1 MTPVNFDVSI
11 IAVTCYSNKPVMQLD
26 SFPFPIKTKYLFYY
40 NFTEKSIFFSWKR
53 KLSDLWF
60 WEKIGQLTW
69 KEILWRDINCNFK
82 RVNSLYLYR
91 KVFLA
96 TLKSSYFFFT
106 FKIFVYDCHWLTKV
120 LLLEWQHLV
129 MMVPDLVHHWWP
141 PCHLPQ
147 QQHGQ
152 QACQEIWQ
160 IVVGCNFAV
169 AGRRRDK
176 SHWQYKHFFNLQQLG
191 SCCQPHGCL

>member
-1 MTPVNFDVSI
+1 MNWITLFDSHQLIHYFTYWFIVNFDVSI

-82 RVNSLYLYR
+82 RVNSLHLYR

-96 TLKSSYFFFT
+96 TLKSSYFFSLLRYLCMT
-106 FKIFVYDCHWLTKV
+106 VIDWLKYYYWSGNTWSWWYLTWSTTDGHLATCHNSNMANRPVKKY
-120 LLLEWQHLV
+120 
-129 MMVPDLVHHWWP
+129 
-141 PCHLPQ
+141 
-147 QQHGQ
+147 G
-152 QACQEIWQ
+152 
-160 IVVGCNFAV
+160 
-169 AGRRRDK
+169 K
-176 SHWQYKHFFNLQQLG
+176 
-191 SCCQPHGCL
+191 